1 MDDYG
6 MFKQALRGFDKDEV
20 LAYIRQKED
29 EHGKQILSME
39 RDIRKRDKVISELK
53 SRIVLKDEQ
62 VERMEQ
68 EIKTKYQKYIDNY
81 NLCYSCY
88 RRCILISLLL
98 LLSYTDKCIN
108 K

>member
-39 RDIRKRDKVISELK
+39 RDIRKRDL
-53 SRIVLKDEQ
+53 
-62 VERMEQ
+62 
-68 EIKTKYQKYIDNY
+68 
-81 NLCYSCY
+81 
-88 RRCILISLLL
+88 
-98 LLSYTDKCIN
+98 
-108 K
+108 